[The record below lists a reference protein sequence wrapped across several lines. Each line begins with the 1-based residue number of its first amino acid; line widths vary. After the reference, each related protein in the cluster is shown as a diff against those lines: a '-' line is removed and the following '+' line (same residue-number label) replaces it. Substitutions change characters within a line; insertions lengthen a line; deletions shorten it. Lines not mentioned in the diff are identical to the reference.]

1 MRLTRL
7 LLVLTLVAISAHL
20 ALAGDIVAM
29 PTGNM
34 MSANTI
40 SLGYIYW
47 KTGAAPTPPS
57 IGTVRDYINVGELF
71 WGVTD
76 RLEIDGLMIQPQG
89 WGKVAPHNDLTE
101 LNLYYAAIKES
112 PKHPS
117 LIVGATNLT
126 SGDWL
131 PSNGRPL
138 PPNRDGDNRISPFV
152 LSAYNVLT
160 PKAGPPSWTSPLVR
174 LHLGW
179 GANWHDNAFFGG
191 AQVMLNPKYG
201 VAVLNY
207 QEQPAYLAAY
217 MPVPGWEVD
226 AGWDKGWPLV
236 HVAYSK
242 KF

>member
-1 MRLTRL
+1 MRLSHL
-7 LLVLTLVAISAHL
+7 LLVLILVAVSASF

-34 MSANTI
+34 MSANTV

-47 KTGAAPTPPS
+47 KTDSVPTPKS

-76 RLEIDGLMIQPQG
+76 RLELDGLLINPQG
-89 WGKVAPHNDLTE
+89 WGKVGEKNDLTE
-101 LNLYYAAIKES
+101 LNLYYAAIKENAQ
-112 PKHPS
+112 HPS

-126 SGDWL
+126 CSDWL
-131 PSNGRPL
+131 PSNGKPS
-138 PPNRDGDNRISPFV
+138 PVEGDSRISPFV

-160 PKAGPPSWTSPLVR
+160 PKAGPPSWESPLVR

-217 MPVPGWEVD
+217 LPVPGWEVD

>member
-1 MRLTRL
+1 MRLSHL
-7 LLVLTLVAISAHL
+7 LLVLILVAISAQL

-34 MSANTI
+34 EPANTI

-47 KTGAAPTPPS
+47 KTDAVPTPKSVGP
-57 IGTVRDYINVGELF
+57 VRTYINVGELF

-76 RLEIDGLMIQPQG
+76 RLELDGLLVNPEG
-89 WGKVAPHNDLTE
+89 WGKTGVGEKNDLTE
-101 LNLYYAAIKES
+101 LNLYYAAVKENA
-112 PKHPS
+112 KHPS

-126 SGDWL
+126 SQDWL
-131 PSNGRPL
+131 PSNDRPS
-138 PPNRDGDNRISPFV
+138 PRQGDNRISPFV
-152 LSAYNVLT
+152 LSAYNVLA
-160 PKAGPPSWTSPLVR
+160 PKGPPSWQSPLVR
-174 LHLGW
+174 LQLGW
-179 GANWHDNAFFGG
+179 GANWSDNAFFGG

-217 MPVPGWEVD
+217 IPCKGWEVD

-236 HVAYSK
+236 HVEYTQ